1 MRCLWLEVLAA
12 TASLVSLACC
22 NPDAKRLYS
31 NLLANYDRSYIILL
45 DMTAWQVVTKIQV
58 DLHFSLLFQAHPAS
72 CKQHRQTHGL
82 HETQVVTSYRRGEWL
97 STLSTVSTVSTLST
111 VSKISTLP
119 RTCGGRSWR
128 PTCGCSRS
136 GLTTSSPGTRRITA
150 GSSSSTC
157 PARTSGCRTS
167 CYTTSRARAFISWSG
182 GEVRA
187 SCDE

>member
-1 MRCLWLEVLAA
+1 MRCRWVEVLAA
-12 TASLVSLACC
+12 TASLVSLASC

-31 NLLANYDRSYIILL
+31 NLLANYDRWHIILL
-45 DMTAWQVVTKIQV
+45 DMTAWQVVTKIQD
-58 DLHFSLLFQAHPAS
+58 DLHFSLLFQADPAS

-82 HETQVVTSYRRGEWL
+82 HETQVVPSYRRGEWL
-97 STLSTVSTVSTLST
+97 STLSTLSTISTLSIL
-111 VSKISTLP
+111 S

-128 PTCGCSRS
+128 RTCGCSRS

-167 CYTTSRARAFISWSG
+167 CYTTSRAQPFISWSG
-182 GEVRA
+182 GKGRA
-187 SCDE
+187 LCD